1 MRVVTLLFVVAS
13 FAGIMPSLAGAQAL
27 GPGCRYATDADH
39 AAMEARGLPKG
50 FQVCP
55 ADEKILG
62 IARDFDQWYA
72 QLKQQSPCNKNS
84 CALSC
89 RTRNTGAQVCGP
101 TSRRWNSIGCHPNN
115 QTAIFPTVSHGFAAH
130 IELLR
135 RYCGER
141 GRCTIGRVVQQWT
154 ATAGDRPAY
163 ANFVSKNSGMP
174 VNKVFDPND
183 IDLMGRIA
191 LAMSCFESGSL
202 PYNVDELRKGL
213 AMAAGG
219 QRVPVPANVGSL
231 LDESLVGGYVSN
243 PAGSPNSRPGSWTYP
258 PTSILGSVY
267 KPPTPPANQL
277 PILAQND
284 MGISGGAVSAA
295 SGNSIN
301 VTATLSAFALIVQQ
315 TRVRVGQNIV
325 ISWTSVGMQSGS
337 CKVTSGG
344 GEIAV
349 ANEATKAIPATSV
362 GTVEIIL
369 NCTDH
374 TGASVEKRVSV
385 QVQE

>member
-1 MRVVTLLFVVAS
+1 MQGMALFFALVIVAGS
-13 FAGIMPSLAGAQAL
+13 FPHAINAQAL
-27 GPGCRYATDADH
+27 GPGCRYATEADH

-62 IARDFDQWYA
+62 IGRDFDQWYG
-72 QLKQQSPCNKNS
+72 QLKQQSPCNKNT

-101 TSRRWNSIGCHPNN
+101 TSRRWGSIGCHPNN

-141 GRCTIGRVVQQWT
+141 GRCTIGLVVQQWT

-202 PYNVDELRKGL
+202 PYNVDDLRKGL
-213 AMAAGG
+213 AMAGG
-219 QRVPVPANVGSL
+219 GKSVPTPANVGAL
-231 LDESLVGGYVSN
+231 LQESLVGSFASN
-243 PAGSPNSRPGSWTYP
+243 PTDSPNSRPGSWTYP
-258 PTSILGSVY
+258 ATSLLGNSY
-267 KPPTPPANQL
+267 KPPTPPSSPL
-277 PILAQND
+277 PILNQFD
-284 MGISGGAVSAA
+284 TGA
-295 SGNSIN
+295 SGNTSQNASATSGNFVGNLSASAIL
-301 VTATLSAFALIVQQ
+301 VQPQTAT
-315 TRVRVGQNIV
+315 VGSTLLV
-325 ISWTSVGMQSGS
+325 SWTSVSMQPSS

-344 GEIAV
+344 SEIATG
-349 ANEATKAIPATSV
+349 NESTQKVPASTA
-362 GTVEIIL
+362 GTREFIL
-369 NCTDH
+369 TCTTA
-374 TGASVEKRVSV
+374 TGASVEKRATV
-385 QVQE
+385 QVQ

>member
-1 MRVVTLLFVVAS
+1 MRIMALFYALIVVAGS
-13 FAGIMPSLAGAQAL
+13 FPLTLHAQAL

-62 IARDFDQWYA
+62 IGRDFDQWYA

-101 TSRRWNSIGCHPNN
+101 TSRRWGSIGCHPNN

-141 GRCTIGRVVQQWT
+141 GRCTIGLVVQQWT

-202 PYNVDELRKGL
+202 PYAADDLKKGL
-213 AMAAGG
+213 AMAGG
-219 QRVPVPANVGSL
+219 GKSVPTPANVGAL
-231 LDESLVGGYVSN
+231 LQESLVGSIASN
-243 PAGSPNSRPGSWTYP
+243 PADSPNSRPGSWTYP
-258 PTSILGSVY
+258 ASSILGSTY
-267 KPPTPPANQL
+267 RPPTPPASPL
-277 PILAQND
+277 PILPQSDLGGSANTAGSTNANSTGALTTASAFSIIAQPKY
-284 MGISGGAVSAA
+284 VSAG
-295 SGNSIN
+295 SS
-301 VTATLSAFALIVQQ
+301 VLV
-315 TRVRVGQNIV
+315 
-325 ISWTSVGMQSGS
+325 SWTSVGMQPSS
-337 CKVTSGG
+337 CKVTSRGS
-344 GEIAV
+344 EIATG
-349 ANEATKAIPATSV
+349 NEATKAVPATAV
-362 GTVEIIL
+362 GVVEFVL
-369 NCTDH
+369 TCTNH
-374 TGASVEKRVSV
+374 TGASVEKRASV